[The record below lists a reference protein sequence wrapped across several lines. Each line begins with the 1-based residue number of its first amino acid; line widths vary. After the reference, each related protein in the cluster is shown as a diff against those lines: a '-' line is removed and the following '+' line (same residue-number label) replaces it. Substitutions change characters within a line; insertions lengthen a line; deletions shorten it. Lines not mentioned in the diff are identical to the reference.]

1 MEYMLYTT
9 VDITHTGQYRNEPGK
24 DVERWQEQNFQT
36 VLQTIGIRSNISF
49 VKNPTPAEINGK
61 IIGFNTNNII
71 RVWQF
76 EFYTEQDFVF
86 EQDGNPVGYLV
97 EAFDAIPYISGL
109 TESMDQNYDVF
120 VTTGPSRNIVFHAK

>member
-36 VLQTIGIRSNISF
+36 VLQTIGIRSNINF
-49 VKNPTPAEINGK
+49 VKNPELIEISGNV
-61 IIGFNTNNII
+61 IGFNTNNII
-71 RVWQF
+71 HVWRF
-76 EFYTEQDFVF
+76 EFYTEQDYVF
-86 EQDGNPVGYLV
+86 EQDNSPVGYLI

-120 VTTGPSRNIVFHAK
+120 VTTGPARNIVFHTK

>member
-1 MEYMLYTT
+1 MLYTT

-36 VLQTIGIRSNISF
+36 VLQTIGIRANINF
-49 VKNPTPAEINGK
+49 VKNPELIEISGNV
-61 IIGFNTNNII
+61 IGFNTNSII
-71 RVWQF
+71 HVWRF
-76 EFYTEQDFVF
+76 EFYTEHDYVF
-86 EQDGNPVGYLV
+86 EQHTNPVGYLV

-120 VTTGPSRNIVFHAK
+120 VTTGPARNIVFHAK